1 MFKTLKNNKKK
12 ILCFFIL
19 TLLFKPLWL
28 FNNQDLGIP
37 GDDMSY
43 WLHSAT
49 IAIDYDLDYKNDY
62 KLESSV
68 FNPETNVPSHPPGAG
83 YMASPF
89 VFLFSQL
96 DKVINLSVENTR
108 TNPVKSFA
116 YLGFFVSGLF
126 YTYIGTKLLSK
137 IVKKYNN
144 KYAGLVIFCGLVSS
158 LIHYVS
164 TRFLMAHGIEF
175 FLCCSLIYIFEKDEG
190 KHLNNRDVALL
201 LIIYFFLSI
210 TRPSTF
216 LYSLVLV
223 FFYRKKVNFNL
234 KSNLIY
240 TVEFLG
246 LSAFYIFLSRKLY
259 ERNFMLLNTYGEN
272 MNEYTSTLNS
282 EQLFN
287 GFLKLPALF
296 LSPNMGIAFST
307 PIVFLTFILFFIKQF
322 RQSETNLNIF
332 YLFTFFSASFLPLLI
347 WQGREVAYGQRLLIG
362 ILPMCILIACKFLY
376 NYRLLFLTK
385 LLTAFSYVGYLFF
398 YSSEKLTLKS
408 GLTLWGT
415 QVGFT
420 AENYYIEVI
429 KAFANYET
437 IFSALLRNIYAVN
450 FFKLFNLRS
459 FFNDSSLLTN
469 ISIQKVN
476 NFLSF
481 ADVYYNLENT
491 YLITVNV
498 AIFLFSYYYTKL
510 LFKLSD

>member
-1 MFKTLKNNKKK
+1 MFKTLKNNRKK

-19 TLLFKPLWL
+19 SLLFKPLWL
-28 FNNQDLGIP
+28 FNNQNLGIA

-62 KLESSV
+62 KLESNI

-83 YMASPF
+83 YIASPF

-96 DKVINLSVENTR
+96 DKIINLSVENTR

-126 YTYIGTKLLSK
+126 YTYIGTKLLSR
-137 IVKKYNN
+137 IVEKYNN
-144 KYAGLVIFCGLVSS
+144 KYTDLVLFCGLLST

-164 TRFLMAHGIEF
+164 TRFLMAHAIEF
-175 FLCCSLIYIFEKDEG
+175 FLSCSLIYIFEKNEG
-190 KHLNNRDVALL
+190 KYLNDKDVTLL

-216 LYSLVLV
+216 LYSLVLI
-223 FFYRKKVNFNL
+223 FFYRKKVNLNL

-240 TVEFLG
+240 SVGFLG
-246 LSAFYIFLSRKLY
+246 LLTVYILLSRKLY

-282 EQLFN
+282 EQLFS

-296 LSPNMGIAFST
+296 LSPNMGVAFST
-307 PIVFLTFILFFIKQF
+307 PIVFLTLILFFNKQF
-322 RQSETNLNIF
+322 RHSETKLNIF
-332 YLFTFFSASFLPLLI
+332 YLFIFFSASFLPLLV

-362 ILPMCILIACKFLY
+362 IIPMCILVTCKYLY
-376 NYRLLFLTK
+376 NYRLVFLTK
-385 LLTAFSYVGYLFF
+385 LLTAFSYIGYFFF
-398 YSSEKLTLKS
+398 YSSEKLTLKP

-437 IFSALLRNIYAVN
+437 ILSALLRNIYAVN

-459 FFNDSSLLTN
+459 FFNDSYLLSN

-481 ADVYYNLENT
+481 SDVYFNLENT

-510 LFKLSD
+510 LFNLRD